1 MFILFKTFKEIKN
14 LTDLNNFSSIYG
26 IYFTIR
32 DKFFDCFLCEVKKVK
47 ITFLK
52 LPDFM
57 SQNIQLK

>member
-1 MFILFKTFKEIKN
+1 MVYTSQSETN
-14 LTDLNNFSSIYG
+14 
-26 IYFTIR
+26 
-32 DKFFDCFLCEVKKVK
+32 FFDCFLCEVKKVK